1 MSHVVS
7 DLCQIWSSEHP
18 DGESHQWF
26 RVWQVACPTTL
37 CFDAAGHTF
46 MEELMKSLSEI
57 ALLYD
62 DWANANEVSV
72 EKILVGLDSFADDVR
87 EHQRRRADWLTA
99 EAIALR
105 AKALELRTVEAT
117 MVEQLHGVSTTPKD
131 RSWTRVS
138 VLND

>member
-1 MSHVVS
+1 MLSATYVKF
-7 DLCQIWSSEHP
+7 
-18 DGESHQWF
+18 G
-26 RVWQVACPTTL
+26 QVNIGWASLINGLGFGRSPAQPL
-37 CFDAAGHTF
+37 YGFDAAGHTF

-138 VLND
+138 ALND

>member
-1 MSHVVS
+1 MLSAPYVKFGQVNIRMAS
-7 DLCQIWSSEHP
+7 LIN
-18 DGESHQWF
+18 GLWF
-26 RVWQVACPTTL
+26 GRSPAQLHYGFGT
-37 CFDAAGHTF
+37 AGHTF

-57 ALLYD
+57 AALYD

-72 EKILVGLDSFADDVR
+72 EEILVGLDSFADDVR

-117 MVEQLHGVSTTPKD
+117 MVEQLHTVCRTPKD
-131 RSWTRVS
+131 RDHGREYQS
-138 VLND
+138 